1 MREIKT
7 EEKERERNL
16 DTRIRECETTI
27 IEYSY
32 QREQTKQDAI
42 KGSYVDIANRYIH
55 IRLIFSVTNCV
66 FLFESKKS
74 TVF

>member
-55 IRLIFSVTNCV
+55 ILSD
-66 FLFESKKS
+66 LFGN
-74 TVF
+74 